1 LKHTFPVYTY
11 SNFLIFVE
19 GGFSAML
26 LIMIGYLNMLYSRI
40 LIEILIYVFF
50 FMFVPVIKEAVIN
63 C

>member
-1 LKHTFPVYTY
+1 MY

-19 GGFSAML
+19 DFSAML

-63 C
+63 CSSF